1 MASVHT
7 STAPLAHPE
16 SRDVVADA
24 EAMAD
29 RHLARVSEVEKV
41 GSVVRWLDDLVR
53 VPGTRFGIGLD
64 AILGFL
70 VPGLGDVVT
79 GAVSLSLLTAA
90 MRRGV
95 PRIVLARML
104 VNIGVDTVVGL
115 VPVVGDA
122 FDLVWRSNVRNL
134 ALLERHQNELEPRP
148 RAGDYAIVAAAVGL
162 VALSIAAPIMFVVW
176 FFSLFV

>member
-1 MASVHT
+1 MPSHA
-7 STAPLAHPE
+7 STAPLVPAE

-29 RHLARVSEVEKV
+29 RHLARVDEVEKV
-41 GSVVRWLDDLVR
+41 GNVVRWLDDLVR

-70 VPGLGDVVT
+70 VPGLGDLVT
-79 GAVSLSLLTAA
+79 GAVSLTVLTAG

-104 VNIGVDTVVGL
+104 VNIGIDVGVGL
-115 VPVVGDA
+115 VPVVGDV
-122 FDLVWRSNVRNL
+122 FDLMWRSNTRNL
-134 ALLERHQNELEPRP
+134 ALLERHQNELEPRS
-148 RAGDYAIVAAAVGL
+148 RAGDYAIVAAAVAM
-162 VALSIAAPIMFVVW
+162 VAVSIAAPIMLLVW
-176 FFSLFV
+176 FFSLFT